1 MSSGQEYLCTYID
14 IFVPGAGQM
23 QEVMIVRD
31 SIAQETEVMMG
42 LAIQREGART

>member
-31 SIAQETEVMMG
+31 SLAAQK
-42 LAIQREGART
+42 QKR